1 MKQKITSEQRALID
15 QLLDR
20 GQDRDTI
27 AQLASVTPGQV
38 SAVAAHRTM
47 RKAARPV
54 SSHETV
60 SAAESASAEST
71 ELINSADHDPSA
83 QPVAIPLGTDK
94 DTNLPVIWDPYASS
108 NPHVLIVGESGSGKT
123 YTASRLVIDLAHAH
137 LPSIVFDYGQ
147 GFSLEHAPRAFRDD
161 IRTVELQLG
170 RDGIAINPLQIFP
183 VDTHGPATV
192 AQRVADTFIRVYP
205 RLGVQQH
212 ALLRRAVLEL
222 LAETG
227 ITPENPRTWTLPPPS
242 FRDLEQKLAEYAH
255 ADDAATRRAA
265 SSAGPHVSTLFFFNT
280 FRKTGHALSWSD
292 LLTRRNEI
300 WILQLGGLEASVE
313 RAVTEFLLWSLIR
326 YFEVL
331 GPGPLRCFVVLDEAH
346 KLAFGPGSPVEK
358 ILREGRKFGLGV
370 ILASQ
375 QPEDFSAVAFTNTAT
390 KIVFQISDQSGNVS
404 RQLHRKVKNG
414 HSYDYIA
421 KTLGTLPR
429 GSAYVVMANAGRVT
443 RLLSFEERK
452 AWSDTEGLPSAHKDA
467 K

>member
-1 MKQKITSEQRALID
+1 MKQKITSEQHALID
-15 QLLDR
+15 QLLEKGEDR
-20 GQDRDTI
+20 HTI
-27 AQLASVTPGQV
+27 AQRASVTPGQV
-38 SAVAAHRTM
+38 SAIAAHRTM
-47 RKAARPV
+47 RKSVRPAGL
-54 SSHETV
+54 HET
-60 SAAESASAEST
+60 SAAAGNASESPESGKDSQ
-71 ELINSADHDPSA
+71 ES
-83 QPVAIPLGTDK
+83 PLGPAVAVPLGMDQ
-94 DTNLPVIWDPYASS
+94 DTGRPVIWDPHASS

-123 YTASRLVIDLAHAH
+123 YTASRLVIELAHVR

-222 LAETG
+222 LAEAG
-227 ITPENPRTWTLPPPS
+227 ISVEDPRTWTLPPPS
-242 FRDLEQKLAEYAH
+242 FRDLEQKLAEYTH

-292 LLTRRNEI
+292 LLTHRNEV

-331 GPGPLRCFVVLDEAH
+331 GPGTLRCFVVLDEAH

-390 KIVFQISDQSGNVS
+390 KVVFQIADQSGNVS

-429 GSAYVVMANAGRVT
+429 GSAYVMMANAGRVT
-443 RLLSFEERK
+443 RLFSFEERK
-452 AWSDTEGLPSAHKDA
+452 AWSDLEKFPTNQKDA

>member
-1 MKQKITSEQRALID
+1 MKQKITSEQRTLIN

-20 GQDRDTI
+20 GEDRQII

-38 SAVAAHRTM
+38 SAIAAHRTM
-47 RKAARPV
+47 RKSGPPKV
-54 SSHETV
+54 LYETV
-60 SAAESASAEST
+60 PAVANASAD
-71 ELINSADHDPSA
+71 SADLTRDSGEGSSPQQA
-83 QPVAIPLGTDK
+83 AIPLGM
-94 DTNLPVIWDPYASS
+94 DTNTARPVLWDPYGSS

-123 YTASRLVIDLAHAH
+123 YTASRLVIELARAQ

-147 GFSLEHAPRAFRDD
+147 GFSLQHAPRAFRDD
-161 IRTVELQLG
+161 VRTTELQLS

-192 AQRVADTFIRVYP
+192 AQRVADTFVRVYP

-222 LAETG
+222 LSEAG
-227 ITPENPRTWTLPPPS
+227 ISAENPRTWTLPPPS
-242 FRDLEQKLAEYAH
+242 FRDLEQKLTEYAD
-255 ADDAATRRAA
+255 AEDAATRRAA

-292 LLTRRNEI
+292 LLARCNEV
-300 WILQLGGLEASVE
+300 WILQLGGLEVSVE

-375 QPEDFSAVAFTNTAT
+375 QPEDFSAVAFANTAT
-390 KIVFQISDQSGNVS
+390 KIVFQIADQTGHVS

-421 KTLGTLPR
+421 STLGTLPR
-429 GSAYVVMANAGRVT
+429 GSAYVVIANAGRVT
-443 RLLSFEERK
+443 QLLSFEERQ
-452 AWSDTEGLPSAHKDA
+452 AGPDTNGFPTVNKDA

>member
-1 MKQKITSEQRALID
+1 MKQKITNEQRRLIN

-20 GQDRDTI
+20 GEDRHAI
-27 AQLASVTPGQV
+27 AKQLSVTPGQV
-38 SAVAAHRTM
+38 SAIAAHRTM
-47 RKAARPV
+47 RNRGPHVGSQADPADAKPLTIPSEASPAHP
-54 SSHETV
+54 SS
-60 SAAESASAEST
+60 
-71 ELINSADHDPSA
+71 
-83 QPVAIPLGTDK
+83 IPLGTDI
-94 DTNLPVIWDPYASS
+94 DTGRPVLWDPYASS
-108 NPHVLIVGESGSGKT
+108 NPHVLILGESGSGKT
-123 YTASRLVIDLAHAH
+123 YTASRLVLELARAH

-147 GFSLEHAPRAFRDD
+147 GFSLQHAPPTFRDD
-161 IRTVELQLG
+161 VRTIELQLS

-192 AQRVADTFIRVYP
+192 AQRVADTFVRVYP

-222 LAETG
+222 LAEAG
-227 ITPENPRTWTLPPPS
+227 IAADDPRTWTQAPPP
-242 FRDLEQKLAEYAH
+242 FRDLEEKINEYASSG
-255 ADDAATRRAA
+255 DAGTRRAA
-265 SSAGPHVSTLFFFNT
+265 ASAGPHVSTLFFFNT

-292 LLTRRNEI
+292 LVAHHNEV

-346 KLAFGPGSPVEK
+346 KLAFGSGSPVEK
-358 ILREGRKFGLGV
+358 ILREGRKFGLAA

-375 QPEDFSAVAFTNTAT
+375 QPEDFSSVAFANTAT
-390 KIVFQISDQSGNVS
+390 KIVFQISDQSGHVS
-404 RQLHRKVKNG
+404 RQLHRKIKNG
-414 HSYDYIA
+414 HSHDYIA
-421 KTLGTLPR
+421 QAVGTLPR

-443 RLLSFEERK
+443 RMLSFEERHTQTHSK
-452 AWSDTEGLPSAHKDA
+452 ASRNDAKDA

>member
-1 MKQKITSEQRALID
+1 MKRKITSEQRALID
-15 QLLDR
+15 QLLDQ
-20 GQDRDTI
+20 GEDRHTI
-27 AQLASVTPGQV
+27 ALRASVTPGQV
-38 SAVAAHRTM
+38 SAIAAHRTM
-47 RKAARPV
+47 RKSVQPV
-54 SSHETV
+54 SLPETTV
-60 SAAESASAEST
+60 AEANTSVGEK
-71 ELINSADHDPSA
+71 ELAGEFDQSQSA
-83 QPVAIPLGTDK
+83 QTAAIPLGFDQSSRK
-94 DTNLPVIWDPYASS
+94 LVKWDPYAAS

-123 YTASRLVIDLAHAH
+123 YTASRLVLELAHVG

-147 GFSLEHAPRAFRDD
+147 GFSLEHAPPAFRND
-161 IRTVELQLG
+161 IRTIELQLG
-170 RDGIAINPLQIFP
+170 RDGIAINPLEIFP
-183 VDTHGPATV
+183 IDTHGPATV

-222 LAETG
+222 LSEAG
-227 ITPENPRTWTLPPPS
+227 IKLENPRTWTLPPPS
-242 FRDLEQKLAEYAH
+242 FRDLEQKLEEYTH
-255 ADDAATRRAA
+255 SDDTATRRAA
-265 SSAGPHVSTLFFFNT
+265 ASAGPHVSTVFFFNT

-358 ILREGRKFGLGV
+358 ILREGRKFGLGA

-390 KIVFQISDQSGNVS
+390 KVVFQIADQSGNVS

-429 GSAYVVMANAGRVT
+429 GTAYVVMANAGCIT

-452 AWSDTEGLPSAHKDA
+452 SWSDSETSLPSQKDA

>member
-1 MKQKITSEQRALID
+1 MKPKITSEQRALID

-20 GQDRDTI
+20 GEDRHTI

-47 RKAARPV
+47 RKSTKHIGAEGTTAPILGM
-54 SSHETV
+54 T
-60 SAAESASAEST
+60 AESAGLTRRSEEGS
-71 ELINSADHDPSA
+71 SP
-83 QPVAIPLGTDK
+83 QPTAIPLGTDIDLK
-94 DTNLPVIWDPYASS
+94 RHVLWDPYASS

-123 YTASRLVIDLAHAH
+123 YTASRLAIELARAH

-161 IRTVELQLG
+161 VRTVELNLG

-192 AQRVADTFIRVYP
+192 AQRVADTFLRVYP

-222 LAETG
+222 LAEAG
-227 ITPENPRTWTLPPPS
+227 ISVENPQTWTLPPPS
-242 FRDLEQKLAEYAH
+242 FRDLEQKLTEYAG
-255 ADDAATRRAA
+255 AEDAATRRAA

-280 FRKTGHALSWSD
+280 FRKTGHALSWYD
-292 LLTRRNEI
+292 FLARRNEI

-375 QPEDFSAVAFTNTAT
+375 QPEDFSVVAFANTAT
-390 KIVFQISDQSGNVS
+390 KIVFQIADQTGQVS

-421 KTLGTLPR
+421 RTVGTLPR
-429 GSAYVVMANAGRVT
+429 GSAYVVMANAGCVT
-443 RLLSFEERK
+443 RLLSFEERQT
-452 AWSDTEGLPSAHKDA
+452 AAGTEGLPTANKDA